1 METIALVYPNGEF
14 PKVDEILGFFRE
26 RGYEYDADINTP
38 SMSKDTSGFYL
49 DIMGR
54 VDTIYIKSMDSTEIP
69 DEVFEFIMTHGEPC
83 EAKAKGATG
92 IHLAT
97 VDDDGNLENPQILG
111 YGEFVAA
118 LGGDL

>member
-1 METIALVYPNGEF
+1 METIALVYPTGEF

-38 SMSKDTSGFYL
+38 SMSKDNTGFFL
-49 DIMGR
+49 DIMSR
-54 VDTIYIKSMDSTEIP
+54 VDTVYIKSMGNTEIP
-69 DEVFEFIMTHGEPC
+69 DEVFEFIMAHGEPC
-83 EAKAKGATG
+83 EAQPKGATG

-97 VDDDGNLENPQILG
+97 VDDEGDIKNPLILG
-111 YGEFVAA
+111 FVEFVAA

>member
-1 METIALVYPNGEF
+1 MEIIALVYPNGDF

-38 SMSKDTSGFYL
+38 SMSKGNDGFFL

-54 VDTIYIKSMDSTEIP
+54 VDTVYIKSMGITEIP
-69 DEVFEFIMTHGEPC
+69 DEVFEFIIAHGEPC
-83 EAKAKGATG
+83 EAKSKGATG

-97 VDDDGNLENPQILG
+97 VDNQGDIVNPQILG
-111 YGEFVAA
+111 YVDFVAE
-118 LGGDL
+118 LSGEL